1 MATILVDKFRREL
14 RSFYALTIINIAFGG
29 IAVALGINLVTQT
42 ILILMETQN
51 LLLPELTFLVVGVL
65 AFGIGIRWLLASAE
79 ILDGVTDIQDDYDK
93 QKVKINDDTM
103 THLIVRMTSHYREN
117 KVTIKYLSLFSKIAG
132 VCFLVSG
139 VNIIINSILV
149 GTPFNDIF
157 TILGTII
164 YLVFGTC
171 GIIIPYFL
179 NQYSSIWD
187 DRIQQSVLAESALD
201 KELEGS

>member
-1 MATILVDKFRREL
+1 VTTLVDKFRREL
-14 RSFYALTIINIAFGG
+14 RSFYALTIMNIAFGG
-29 IAVALGINLVTQT
+29 IAMALGINLVTQNIFT
-42 ILILMETQN
+42 LIETQN
-51 LLLPELTFLVVGVL
+51 LLLPELTFLVIGVL
-65 AFGIGIRWLLASAE
+65 SFGIGLRWLLASAE
-79 ILDGVTDIQDDYDK
+79 ILDGVTDIQDDYDN
-93 QKVKINDDTM
+93 QKATMNDDTM

-139 VNIIINSILV
+139 IIIVVNGILV
-149 GTPFNDIF
+149 GTTFNDIF

-171 GIIIPYFL
+171 GIIVPYFL
-179 NQYSSIWD
+179 KQYSSIWD
-187 DRIQQSVLAESALD
+187 ARLQQSAQAESALD